1 MNLKLT
7 AAIAALLSGALVP
20 AAHAQVQDEV
30 SGVYVGGGVGQF
42 NASIDDVDDVDDT
55 VDAWDDDDTAYKF
68 FAGYRLN
75 RFLAFELDY
84 INLGEPSGA
93 VVPGFNVD
101 ASVDGFAPY
110 VVGTIPLGPYFEV
123 YGRLGYYFYDA
134 NVGVEDE
141 LDNRVEFDE
150 ESEDLVYG
158 AGIGANLGEKLN
170 IRFEYEKFD
179 LQGLDDADA
188 LWLTAAWRF

>member
-1 MNLKLT
+1 MKLKL
-7 AAIAALLSGALVP
+7 AAALAALSVATVP
-20 AAHAQVQDEV
+20 AAFADENA
-30 SGVYVGGGVGQF
+30 GWYLGGGVGQF
-42 NASIDDVDDVDDT
+42 NAQIDDINQVDDT
-55 VDAWDDDDTAYKF
+55 INRWDEDDTAYKL

-75 RFLAFELDY
+75 KILAFELDY

-101 ASVDGFAPY
+101 SSVDGFAPY
-110 VVGTIPLGPYFEV
+110 VVATLPLGNFFEV

-134 NVGVEDE
+134 TVGVENT

-150 ESEDLVYG
+150 ESQDLVYG
-158 AGIGANLGEKLN
+158 AGIGANIGEKLN

-179 LQGLDDADA
+179 LEGLDDSDS